1 MISVDLI
8 IDLSLSQGHNSILI
22 IINHGC
28 SKVAV
33 FLSCQKTID
42 FLEIAMLYAERV
54 FSFYGVP
61 KQVISDR
68 DPQFTAQF
76 AKELCNALKIN

>member
-1 MISVDLI
+1 
-8 IDLSLSQGHNSILI
+8 
-22 IINHGC
+22 
-28 SKVAV
+28 
-33 FLSCQKTID
+33 
-42 FLEIAMLYAERV
+42 MLYAERV

-76 AKELCNALKIN
+76 AKELCNALEINQNLSMAYHLQMDRQLEWAN